1 MLDFKNFQSQSLS
14 FYLLK
19 KLVLSDRSG
28 SLIRRTA
35 RLSFLA
41 IVLSVSVF
49 FIVMFVMNG
58 MNQNIRS
65 RLFSLDPHLSMEI
78 ENNKPQ
84 IEKAT
89 EIIKAETASKFTAIN
104 YTKYDLIIRTIDG
117 QFRGSQVVGYD
128 QDGLS
133 FWKNRL
139 VDLRKKEN
147 KWSNVVE
154 RDFVLNKHE
163 IALGIDLARLLGVLE
178 GDEVT
183 LIPAETLLMSQLE
196 APQFQKVLVKYIL
209 TTDLY
214 DLDSK
219 LVLFNHQNSLQIFS
233 QSLSKE
239 SGFHVWLDTTKGSG
253 IVYSMVDQVKS
264 KYLEQ
269 IEDLKIETWKEKNSD
284 LFFALFLEKTIIGLF
299 LGLAGVVAS
308 SSILTVL
315 VLIMSQKKN
324 DIAIL
329 KTIGLSK
336 KATLYLFAKIGLII
350 SGAAIGLGTI
360 LGVGVSF
367 YIEKFPLKILPNI
380 YYDSSIPAFV
390 DMKMV
395 FVVVGVSL
403 LLSVVGCYFP
413 ARATLK
419 IQPAVLL
426 KTR

>member
-1 MLDFKNFQSQSLS
+1 MFKSKSLS
-14 FYLLK
+14 FYILK
-19 KLVLSDRSG
+19 KLVLSERSG

-65 RLFSLDPHLSMEI
+65 RLFSLDPHLSMVI
-78 ENNKPQ
+78 EDNKNQ
-84 IEKAT
+84 IEQTTKNIQAKSNVQGKA
-89 EIIKAETASKFTAIN
+89 KFTSIN
-104 YTKYDLIIRTIDG
+104 YTKYDLIIRTVDG
-117 QFRGSQVVGYD
+117 QFRGAQVVGYD
-128 QDGLS
+128 QEGLS

-139 VDLRKKEN
+139 VDLRNREN
-147 KWSNVVE
+147 KWSSVTE
-154 RDFVLNKHE
+154 REFILNKNE
-163 IALGIDLARLLGVLE
+163 IALGIDMARLLGVLE

-183 LIPAETLLMSQLE
+183 LIPVETLLMSQLE
-196 APQFQKVLVKYIL
+196 APQFQKVVVKYIL

-219 LVLFNHQNSLQIFS
+219 LVLFNHQKSLQIFS

-239 SGFHVWLDTTKGSG
+239 TGFHVWLDTTKGTG
-253 IVYSMVDQVKS
+253 AVYSMVDQVKS
-264 KYLEQ
+264 DYLDQ
-269 IEDLKIETWKEKNSD
+269 IKELKIETWKEKNSD
-284 LFFALFLEKTIIGLF
+284 LFFALFLEKMIIGLF

-315 VLIMSQKKN
+315 ILIMSQKKN

-329 KTIGLSK
+329 KTLGLSK
-336 KATLYLFAKIGLII
+336 KATLYLFAKIGVII

-360 LGVGVSF
+360 LGVGISF
-367 YIEKFPLKILPNI
+367 YIENYPLKILPNI
-380 YYDSSIPAFV
+380 YYDSSIPAYV
-390 DMKMV
+390 DMKLV
-395 FVVVGVSL
+395 YIVVGASL
-403 LLSVVGCYFP
+403 VLSVLGCYFP

>member
-1 MLDFKNFQSQSLS
+1 MKTHSLS

-19 KLVLSDRSG
+19 KLVLSERSG

-65 RLFSLDPHLSMEI
+65 RLFSLDPHISMVV
-78 ENNKPQ
+78 ENNKKE
-84 IEKAT
+84 IEQST
-89 EIIKAETASKFTAIN
+89 ETIKVESAAQFTSIN
-104 YTKYDLIIRTIDG
+104 YTKYDLIIRTVDG
-117 QFRGSQVVGYD
+117 QFRGAQVVGYD
-128 QDGLS
+128 QDGLN

-139 VDLRKKEN
+139 VDLRNKEN
-147 KWSNVVE
+147 KWSSVTE
-154 RDFVLNKHE
+154 REFELNKNE

-196 APQFQKVLVKYIL
+196 APQFQKVVVKYIL

-219 LVLFNHQNSLQIFS
+219 LVLFNHQKSLQIFS

-239 SGFHVWLDTTKGSG
+239 SGFHLWLDTTKGSG
-253 IVYSMVDQVKS
+253 PVYSLVDKVKS
-264 KYLEQ
+264 DFQDQ
-269 IEDLKIETWKEKNSD
+269 IKDLKIETWKEKNSD

-299 LGLAGVVAS
+299 LGLAGLVAS

-315 VLIMSQKKN
+315 ILIMSQKKN

-329 KTIGLSK
+329 KTLGLSK
-336 KATLYLFAKIGLII
+336 KATLYLFAKIGVII

-360 LGVGVSF
+360 LGVGISF
-367 YIEKFPLKILPNI
+367 YIENFPLKILPNI
-380 YYDSSIPAFV
+380 YYDSSIPAYV
-390 DMKMV
+390 DMNLV
-395 FVVVGVSL
+395 FIVVCVSL
-403 LLSVVGCYFP
+403 VLSIFGCYFP

>member
-1 MLDFKNFQSQSLS
+1 MQTTKLS

-19 KLVLSDRSG
+19 KLVLSPRSG

-35 RLSFLA
+35 RLSFVA

-65 RLFSLDPHLSMEI
+65 RLFALDPHLSIVI
-78 ENNKPQ
+78 EDNKTSVQTTTEKLFTQ
-84 IEKAT
+84 IP
-89 EIIKAETASKFTAIN
+89 TAMAVVP
-104 YTKYDLIIRTIDG
+104 YTKYDLIIRTMDG

-128 QDGLS
+128 QEGLTS
-133 FWKNRL
+133 WKNRL
-139 VDLRKKEN
+139 VELRAKEGKWTSVNDREFDLAKN
-147 KWSNVVE
+147 
-154 RDFVLNKHE
+154 E
-163 IALGIDLARLLGVLE
+163 IAVGIDLARMLGVLE

-196 APQFQKVLVKYIL
+196 TPQFQKVVVKYII

-219 LVLFNHQNSLQIFS
+219 LVLFNHQNSLQIFAH
-233 QSLSKE
+233 SLSKE
-239 SGFHVWLDTTKGSG
+239 IGYHLWLNNVFGTGS
-253 IVYSMVDQVKS
+253 VYSMVDNIKEF
-264 KYLEQ
+264 YLTE
-269 IEDLKIETWKEKNSD
+269 IPNLKIESWKEKNSD

-299 LGLAGVVAS
+299 LGLAGLVAS

-329 KTIGLSK
+329 KTLGLSRR
-336 KATLYLFAKIGLII
+336 ATLSLFAKIGLII
-350 SGAAIGLGTI
+350 SGGAVGLGTVI
-360 LGVGVSF
+360 GVGVSF
-367 YIEKFPLKILPNI
+367 YIENYPLKILPNI
-380 YYDSSIPAFV
+380 YYDSSIPAQV
-390 DMKMV
+390 DMRLV
-395 FVVVGVSL
+395 IYVVGVSL
-403 LLSVVGCYFP
+403 VLSILGCYLP

-419 IQPAVLL
+419 IQPAILL